1 MQAKYTP
8 SETVDFIVIGSG
20 AAGGAMAKELAVA
33 GFQVVVLEQGPY
45 LREKDFK
52 HDEILYST
60 RSPLMNDARLQ
71 PSTFRKNEGEKVTIG
86 RSAGYGRQVGGGT
99 VHFTG
104 NYWRFHEIDFHEREV
119 WGPIAGTGF
128 DNWPISYADLEPY
141 YTKAEW
147 DAGVS
152 GLAGANPFD
161 SFRSKPY
168 PLPPLPVKSSG
179 VLFERGAKKLG
190 LHPYPSPMA
199 ILSQPYRGRG
209 ACVHCGFCM
218 RFGCEVAAKS
228 STLASVIRVAERTGK
243 CEIRADSYVRKIQTD
258 DNGRVTGAIYF
269 DKDRREVFQKAKAV
283 VLCANGAESPRLLL
297 MSKSN
302 RFPNG
307 LANSS
312 GVVGTHLMYDSGTT
326 VHGMFEH
333 PLNEYKSVE
342 VTRVVQDYYNADP
355 KRGFYGGG
363 GMDSRFGFNPIS
375 FAMRGLPPELPT
387 WGAEYKKALTEYYT
401 HTMSSMSHTTTLPL
415 PTNRVELDPD
425 VKDDWGLPAM
435 RITYQNH
442 PDDIATLA
450 FLRERQLEVLE
461 AAGAKKTWGR
471 PVREIRG
478 SVHLMGTCRMGNN
491 ARKSVV
497 DKFNRAHDVRNLFV
511 VDGSSFVTS
520 GRQQPTLTIQALA
533 YRAADGIVKSARAG
547 EI

>member
-20 AAGGAMAKELAVA
+20 AAGGAVAKELSVA
-33 GFQVVVLEQGPY
+33 GYRVVVLEQGPY
-45 LREKDFK
+45 LKEKDFK
-52 HDEILYST
+52 HDEILHST
-60 RSPLMNDARLQ
+60 RSPLMNDPRLQ
-71 PSTFRKNEGEKVTIG
+71 PSTFRKNDTEQFTVG

-99 VHFTG
+99 VHFTA
-104 NYWRFHEIDFHEREV
+104 NYWRFHEIDFHEREM

-128 DNWPISYADLEPY
+128 DNWPISYAELEPY

-147 DAGVS
+147 DVGVS

-161 SFRSKPY
+161 SFRSKPF

-209 ACVHCGFCM
+209 ACTHCGFCM
-218 RFGCEVAAKS
+218 RYGCEIGAKS
-228 STLASVIRVAERTGK
+228 STLASLIRVAERTGK
-243 CEIRADSYVRKIQTD
+243 CEIRADSYVRRIQTD
-258 DNGRVTGAIYF
+258 DNGRVTGAVYF

-312 GVVGTHLMYDSGTT
+312 GLVGKYLMYDSGTT

-342 VTRVVQDYYNADP
+342 VTRVVQDHYNADP

-375 FAMRGLPPELPT
+375 FATRGLPPELPT
-387 WGAEYKKALTEYYT
+387 WGAEYKKSLVEYYT

-415 PTNRVELDPD
+415 PTNRIELDPEL
-425 VKDDWGLPAM
+425 KDDWGLPAM

-450 FLRERQLEVLE
+450 FVRERQMEVLE
-461 AAGAKKTWGR
+461 AAGAKKVWGR

-478 SVHLMGTCRMGNN
+478 SVHLMGTARMGNDPQ
-491 ARKSVV
+491 KSVV
-497 DKFNRAHDVRNLFV
+497 DKFHRAHDVRNLFV

-533 YRAADGIVKSARAG
+533 YRAADFMVRSAKAG